1 MDEFLELDVL
11 DDRDQENFNFIM
23 QLSPREVQEWLDG
36 LDEDDFVYIRD
47 LLNRANQRMDQILK
61 ASNDSGKF
69 HMAGNGTL
77 H

>member
-23 QLSPREVQEWLDG
+23 QLSPGEVQEWLDG